1 MTHTLLDLPDVQLTE
16 GEAVLGVIQANS
28 VQPRLRKDSAYRM
41 TRRLRGPVLSIRGTE
56 LEGVVQVIVLLMAHF
71 RRSIMDFLRVS
82 RCHINQIDI
91 TRLLLMSHMTTEGTK
106 ELC

>member
-41 TRRLRGPVLSIRGTE
+41 RLRGPVLSIRGTE

-91 TRLLLMSHMTTEGTK
+91 ARLLLMSHMTTEGTK